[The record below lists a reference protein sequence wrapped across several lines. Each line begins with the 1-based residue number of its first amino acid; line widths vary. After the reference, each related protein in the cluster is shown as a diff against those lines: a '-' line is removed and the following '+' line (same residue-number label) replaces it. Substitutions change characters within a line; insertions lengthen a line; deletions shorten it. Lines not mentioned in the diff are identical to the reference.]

1 MQIYL
6 LRHGDAVQNPALH
19 DSERPLTPLG
29 QQQAST
35 AARFLRSSRI
45 AIDAVFSSP
54 LKRAR
59 ETAVPAETTLDIKER
74 YTTEFLVPGTDPRQL
89 FDEVHKHSFNSILL
103 VGHEPLMST
112 IVSLLTSGNGDFKV
126 DFKKCSL
133 ALVETPA
140 PVKKG
145 RGMLQ
150 WLVQVGQME
159 LLGGSHGTQ
168 DRKD

>member
-1 MQIYL
+1 MQLYL

-35 AARFLRSSRI
+35 AARFLRASGI
-45 AIDAVFSSP
+45 AVDAVFSSP

-59 ETAVPAETTLDIKER
+59 ETAAPVETALNIEKR
-74 YTTEFLVPGTDPRQL
+74 FTTEFLVPGTDPRQL
-89 FDEVHKHSFNSILL
+89 FDEINAHSFKSVLL
-103 VGHEPLMST
+103 VGHEPLMGT
-112 IVSLLTSGNGDFKV
+112 LVSVLTSGDSELKV

-133 ALVETPA
+133 ALVETLA

-150 WLVQVGQME
+150 WLIQVGQME
-159 LLGGSHGTQ
+159 KLGG
-168 DRKD
+168 